1 MGFFIRIQGEI
12 IYVGLGENFTFS
24 YKKEVRS
31 SMHEFPLDVSDK
43 GEFLAFLALWLSRF
57 VLPYGNDV
65 VRPRR
70 FIGHP

>member
-1 MGFFIRIQGEI
+1 M
-12 IYVGLGENFTFS
+12 FS

-43 GEFLAFLALWLSRF
+43 GEFVAFLALWLSRF